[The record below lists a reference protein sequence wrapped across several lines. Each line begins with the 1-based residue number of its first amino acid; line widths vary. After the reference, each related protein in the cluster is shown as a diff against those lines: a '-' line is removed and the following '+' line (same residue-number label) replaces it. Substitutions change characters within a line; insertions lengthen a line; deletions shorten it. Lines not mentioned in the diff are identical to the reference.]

1 MNFGDPLLQQRNYT
15 LPELEREQE
24 VLQQKMADM
33 KRTYQ
38 QPQQSATPVWDEIDR
53 ITASLSDKEFDYL
66 QGNQEFQESSVN
78 IQQILQR
85 EYMNIM
91 RPIVEQ
97 TKDGKDALDK
107 HLTLLKR
114 IQKTAKEEANK
125 KEALMNEYIM
135 QYSHLTWQE
144 FIDMKN
150 GKAPGSKES
159 KSSKK

>member
-1 MNFGDPLLQQRNYT
+1 MNFGDPLLQDRRYS
-15 LPELEREQE
+15 LPELEKEQE
-24 VLQQKMADM
+24 VMQQKIADM
-33 KRTYQ
+33 KRSYQ
-38 QPQQSATPVWDEIDR
+38 QPSQPVTPVWDEIDS
-53 ITASLSDKEFDYL
+53 ITSSLTDKEFDYL
-66 QGNQEFQESSVN
+66 QNNQEFQESSMD

-85 EYMNIM
+85 EYMRIM

-97 TKDGKDALDK
+97 TKDGKDALDR

-150 GKAPGSKES
+150 GKKPAAKEP
-159 KSSKK
+159 KK

>member
-1 MNFGDPLLQQRNYT
+1 MNFADPLLQERRYS
-15 LPELEREQE
+15 LPELEKEQE
-24 VLQQKMADM
+24 MMQQKIAEM
-33 KRTYQ
+33 KRNYQ
-38 QPQQSATPVWDEIDR
+38 QTTSQPATPVWDEIDQ
-53 ITASLSDKEFDYL
+53 ITASLTDREFDYL
-66 QGNQEFQESSVN
+66 QNNQEFQESSVI

-85 EYMNIM
+85 EYMRVM
-91 RPIVEQ
+91 RPIVEN

-144 FIDMKN
+144 FVDMKN
-150 GKAPGSKES
+150 GKQPA
-159 KSSKK
+159 KK

>member
-1 MNFGDPLLQQRNYT
+1 MNFGDPLLQQRNYS
-15 LPELEREQE
+15 LPELEKEQE
-24 VLQQKMADM
+24 AIQQKLADM
-33 KRTYQ
+33 RKSYQ
-38 QPQQSATPVWDEIDR
+38 PSQPVTPVWDEIDQ
-53 ITASLSDKEFDYL
+53 ITSSLTDKEFDYL
-66 QGNQEFQESSVN
+66 QNNQEFQESSMG

-85 EYMNIM
+85 EYMRIM

-135 QYSHLTWQE
+135 QYSHLTWQA
-144 FIDMKN
+144 FIAMKN
-150 GKAPGSKES
+150 GKQPA
-159 KSSKK
+159 KSPKK

>member
-15 LPELEREQE
+15 LPELEKEQE

-38 QPQQSATPVWDEIDR
+38 QPQQPVTPVWDEIDR

-66 QGNQEFQESSVN
+66 QNNQEFQESSMD

-85 EYMNIM
+85 EYMRIM

-125 KEALMNEYIM
+125 KEALMNEYM
-135 QYSHLTWQE
+135 MNYPELSWKE
-144 FIDMKN
+144 FIEMKN
-150 GKAPGSKES
+150 GKTPAPKQT
-159 KSSKK
+159 KK

>member
-1 MNFGDPLLQQRNYT
+1 MNFGDPLLQERHYS

-24 VLQQKMADM
+24 VMQQKIADM
-33 KRTYQ
+33 KRSYQ
-38 QPQQSATPVWDEIDR
+38 APAQTTPVWDEIDR
-53 ITASLSDKEFDYL
+53 ITSSLTDKEFDYL
-66 QGNQEFQESSVN
+66 QNNQEFQESSMI

-85 EYMNIM
+85 EYMRIM

-150 GKAPGSKES
+150 GKQVKP
-159 KSSKK
+159 SKK

>member
-1 MNFGDPLLQQRNYT
+1 MNFGDPLLQDRRYS
-15 LPELEREQE
+15 LPELEKEQE
-24 VLQQKMADM
+24 VMQQKIADM
-33 KRTYQ
+33 KRNYQ
-38 QPQQSATPVWDEIDR
+38 QPSQPVTPVCDEIDS
-53 ITASLSDKEFDYL
+53 ITSSLTDKEFDYL
-66 QGNQEFQESSVN
+66 QNNQEFQESSMD

-85 EYMNIM
+85 EYMRIM

-97 TKDGKDALDK
+97 TKDGKDALDR

-150 GKAPGSKES
+150 GKKPAAKEP
-159 KSSKK
+159 KK

>member
-1 MNFGDPLLQQRNYT
+1 MTFGDPLLQQRNYS
-15 LPELEREQE
+15 LPELEKEQE
-24 VLQQKMADM
+24 ALQQKMADM
-33 KRTYQ
+33 KRTCQ
-38 QPQQSATPVWDEIDR
+38 QPQQPVTPVWDEIDR
-53 ITASLSDKEFDYL
+53 ITASLSDKEFDFL
-66 QGNQEFQESSVN
+66 QNNQEFQESSMD

-85 EYMNIM
+85 EYMRIM

-135 QYSHLTWQE
+135 HYNHLTWKE

-150 GKAPGSKES
+150 GVEPTPKQ
-159 KSSKK
+159 SKK

>member
-24 VLQQKMADM
+24 ALQQKVADM
-33 KRTYQ
+33 KRNYQ
-38 QPQQSATPVWDEIDR
+38 QPQQPATPVWDEIDR

-66 QGNQEFQESSVN
+66 QNNQEFQESSMD

-85 EYMNIM
+85 EYMRIM

-150 GKAPGSKES
+150 GKAPAPKQSKR
-159 KSSKK
+159 

>member
-1 MNFGDPLLQQRNYT
+1 MIIP
-15 LPELEREQE
+15 P
-24 VLQQKMADM
+24 
-33 KRTYQ
+33 
-38 QPQQSATPVWDEIDR
+38 QPATPVWDEIDR

-66 QGNQEFQESSVN
+66 QNNQEFQESSMD

-85 EYMNIM
+85 EYMRIM

-150 GKAPGSKES
+150 GKAPAPKQ
-159 KSSKK
+159 SKK

>member
-1 MNFGDPLLQQRNYT
+1 MNFGDPLLQDRRYS
-15 LPELEREQE
+15 LPELEKEQE
-24 VLQQKMADM
+24 VMQQKIADM
-33 KRTYQ
+33 KRSYQ
-38 QPQQSATPVWDEIDR
+38 QPSQPVTPVWDEIDS
-53 ITASLSDKEFDYL
+53 ITSSLTDKEFDYL
-66 QGNQEFQESSVN
+66 QNNQEFQESSMD

-85 EYMNIM
+85 EYMRIM
-91 RPIVEQ
+91 RPVVEQ
-97 TKDGKDALDK
+97 TKDGKDALDR

-150 GKAPGSKES
+150 GKKPAAKEP
-159 KSSKK
+159 KK

>member
-1 MNFGDPLLQQRNYT
+1 MNFGDPLLQDRRYS
-15 LPELEREQE
+15 LPELEKEQE
-24 VLQQKMADM
+24 AMQQKIMEM
-33 KRTYQ
+33 KRSYQ
-38 QPQQSATPVWDEIDR
+38 TPSQPVSPVWDEIDH
-53 ITASLSDKEFDYL
+53 ITSSLTDKEFNYL
-66 QGNQEFQESSVN
+66 QNNQEFQESSME

-85 EYMNIM
+85 EYMRIM
-91 RPIVEQ
+91 RPIVEN
-97 TKDGKDALDK
+97 TKGGKDALDK

-150 GKAPGSKES
+150 GKQPA
-159 KSSKK
+159 KSPKK

>member
-1 MNFGDPLLQQRNYT
+1 M
-15 LPELEREQE
+15 
-24 VLQQKMADM
+24 
-33 KRTYQ
+33 
-38 QPQQSATPVWDEIDR
+38 
-53 ITASLSDKEFDYL
+53 SDKEFDFL
-66 QGNQEFQESSVN
+66 QNNQEFQESSIN

-85 EYMNIM
+85 EYMRIM
-91 RPIVEQ
+91 RPIVENN

-114 IQKTAKEEANK
+114 IQKTAKDEANK

-150 GKAPGSKES
+150 GKQPVPKTP
-159 KSSKK
+159 KK

>member
-24 VLQQKMADM
+24 ALQQKVADM
-33 KRTYQ
+33 KRNYQ
-38 QPQQSATPVWDEIDR
+38 QPQPPATPVWDEIDR

-66 QGNQEFQESSVN
+66 QNNQEFQESSMD

-85 EYMNIM
+85 EYMRIM

-150 GKAPGSKES
+150 GKAPAPKQ
-159 KSSKK
+159 SKK

>member
-1 MNFGDPLLQQRNYT
+1 MNFGDPLLQDRRYS
-15 LPELEREQE
+15 LPELEKEQE
-24 VLQQKMADM
+24 AMQQKIMEM
-33 KRTYQ
+33 KRSYQ
-38 QPQQSATPVWDEIDR
+38 TPPQPVSPVWDEIDH
-53 ITASLSDKEFDYL
+53 ITSSLTDKEFNYL
-66 QGNQEFQESSVN
+66 QNNQEFQESSME

-85 EYMNIM
+85 EYMRIM
-91 RPIVEQ
+91 RPIVEN

-150 GKAPGSKES
+150 GKQPA
-159 KSSKK
+159 KSPKK